1 MNPPRKRFAVALFL
15 SGFAALTYQVAWQ
28 RVLSQI
34 VGSDAVSMTL
44 IVTIFMIC
52 LGIGSELAKYL
63 VARSPAQAL
72 TYYATIEVLVGI
84 YGVVSIPIL
93 RELNT
98 RLTGGS
104 LTIDFLLNLLLLA
117 VPIVGM
123 GLTTPLIVHVAKQ
136 NLQNVGRTV
145 GLLYGCNIAG
155 AAVGSA
161 VTGLVLIEALGL
173 KGSTQAA
180 AALNVVAAIIAVSA
194 LRGHTASRD
203 DDSRNPSSAYAST
216 GRVPTRA
223 AVAAVLFGFGT
234 LAIQVVFFRIL
245 SNYLTLSP
253 IVFPMLLCAY
263 LCLMAAGPW
272 VGGHLADR
280 FSSRL
285 VTVVAGLFA
294 FGAVLFLG
302 AFHFP
307 QSWAAALGALRFS
320 SFNGQLVCERSSGAH
335 RRPDPADGLALLA
348 PDHALGHRLVGALP
362 RDVPADH
369 AADRRRRAIAS
380 PACTRCTPLGT

>member
-84 YGVVSIPIL
+84 YGVLSIPIL
-93 RELNT
+93 RELNA

-173 KGSTQAA
+173 KGSTHAA
-180 AALNVVAAIIAVSA
+180 AALNVLAAIIAVSA
-194 LRGHTASRD
+194 LKAIRPDETTTPE
-203 DDSRNPSSAYAST
+203 PSVGQAST

-263 LCLMAAGPW
+263 LCLMAAGQW

-302 AFHFP
+302 ALHFP

-320 SFNGQLVCERSSGAH
+320 SFNGQLVADDHPELIG
-335 RRPDPADGLALLA
+335 DP
-348 PDHALGHRLVGALP
+348 
-362 RDVPADH
+362 
-369 AADRRRRAIAS
+369 
-380 PACTRCTPLGT
+380 TR